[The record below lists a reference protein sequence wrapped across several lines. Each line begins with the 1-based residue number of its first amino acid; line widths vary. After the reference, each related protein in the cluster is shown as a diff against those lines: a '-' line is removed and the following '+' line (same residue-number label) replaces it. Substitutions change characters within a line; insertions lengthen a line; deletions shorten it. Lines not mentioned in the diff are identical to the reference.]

1 MSDEESYRKLFVA
14 ESVENHENIVNN
26 ILVLEE
32 GSDDAA
38 IDEIFR
44 SAHTLKG
51 MSASMGYMEMERLC
65 HKMEDVFHSIRSGA
79 IEISPE
85 LTDLLLACTDRIE
98 EMIDDIEGGGDSS
111 GIESED
117 LISKLKEIEAAAN
130 GEAKPESKPA
140 EKAPEPAVAQPVAEE
155 TPTVADASAGTEEV
169 AAEPSTAD
177 SSSAESTADAAK
189 PASIPGTQQY
199 KITARV
205 ADECTM
211 KDVRAMIVLQNLE
224 DVGTIISSK
233 PTAQE
238 LDEGIFESVLEVTVE
253 SDSGED
259 ALKSAASLTD
269 IAEVTVEPIG
279 AGNSTSPIYTI
290 KLKIASDCSMKDVR
304 AMLVLQNLEK
314 CGSILSSNPN
324 REQIDNGEI
333 TDTLEIVISSDK
345 NEEELRKASSIS
357 DITEVVISA
366 SGSASAAA
374 PAPSPAPSPK
384 QEEPAVE
391 TAAAAQPATEV
402 AEVKPKTEETAP
414 EAQTAKAAGDE
425 SKARKEKAASP
436 QTADKKKEFK
446 NIRVDITRLD
456 QMMNLVED
464 LVINGGRLKQIAK
477 EHQIKDMDEALN
489 MVSRS
494 ISDLQNLMMYIR
506 MIPLSQIFNRFPRVV
521 RDVAHHDG
529 KEVDFI
535 MTGGETELDRSVI
548 DNLGDPL
555 LHLIR
560 NGVNHGLETPD
571 VRKAAGKDPKGI
583 LKLSARREQGNVIIE
598 LTDDGAGINRQKV
611 LNTAIKRGLI
621 SKEDAANYPDED
633 IPNFLFQP
641 GFSTAEVITDIS
653 GRGVG
658 LDVVKSAIE
667 SLKGSIKVETKEG
680 EGTSFIL
687 TLPPTMAIIEVMMV
701 RINDKRCAI
710 PINTVVEIANVN
722 FNKVT
727 HIGKSEAILLRDEVL
742 QINRLD
748 QMFGPVKEDGIVV
761 IVQYKGTKCCIPVD
775 IVEGQQE
782 VVVKPVSNI
791 IGNCPG
797 VGGVTIP
804 GDGDVLPILDV
815 NTMILN

>member
-130 GEAKPESKPA
+130 GEVKAESKPA
-140 EKAPEPAVAQPVAEE
+140 EKAPEPVQAVPDIPEE
-155 TPTVADASAGTEEV
+155 TGDTVVSAGTEEV

-177 SSSAESTADAAK
+177 SSSTESTADGAK

-199 KITARV
+199 KITAKV

-224 DVGTIISSK
+224 DVGKIISSK

-238 LDEGIFESVLEVTVE
+238 IDDGIFESVLEVTIE

-259 ALKSAASLTD
+259 ALKSAASVTD
-269 IAEVTVEPIG
+269 IAEVTVVPIG
-279 AGNSTSPIYTI
+279 GGNSSSPIYTI

-333 TDTLEIVISSDK
+333 TDTLEVVISSDK
-345 NEEELRKASSIS
+345 TEEELRKASSIS
-357 DITEVVISA
+357 DITEVVIT
-366 SGSASAAA
+366 ASAAGAASPTPSPAPAPNQEAPAKETPAA
-374 PAPSPAPSPK
+374 PAPAAAEAKPQTA
-384 QEEPAVE
+384 E
-391 TAAAAQPATEV
+391 TASEAQP
-402 AEVKPKTEETAP
+402 
-414 EAQTAKAAGDE
+414 AKAAGDD
-425 SKARKEKAASP
+425 SKAKKEKAAAP
-436 QTADKKKEFK
+436 QAADKKKEFK

-571 VRKAAGKDPKGI
+571 VRIAAGKDPKGI

-722 FNKVT
+722 FNKIT

>member
-1 MSDEESYRKLFVA
+1 MSDEDSYRKLFVA
-14 ESVENHENIVNN
+14 ESTENHENIVNN

-51 MSASMGYMEMERLC
+51 MSASMGYMEMEHLC
-65 HKMEDVFHSIRSGA
+65 HKMEDIFQSIRSGE
-79 IEISPE
+79 IEISPD

-111 GIESED
+111 TIESGD
-117 LISKLKEIEAAAN
+117 LIAELKKYEDNIEAGNDSCSKIALS
-130 GEAKPESKPA
+130 GEKNTSDVRKNSGEQSESPKNSEILTEPCDIQAPA
-140 EKAPEPAVAQPVAEE
+140 IPHIQKYRIKV
-155 TPTVADASAGTEEV
+155 TVDKDCG
-169 AAEPSTAD
+169 
-177 SSSAESTADAAK
+177 
-189 PASIPGTQQY
+189 
-199 KITARV
+199 
-205 ADECTM
+205 M

-224 DVGTIISSK
+224 DVGNIISSSPSAK
-233 PTAQE
+233 E
-238 LDEGIFESVLEVTVE
+238 LDDGIIDDSLEVIIE
-253 SDSGED
+253 SDSGEE
-259 ALKSAASLTD
+259 ALKSAASVTEISNVEIEPLDENIPSDSPVYTLNIKISPECNTKD
-269 IAEVTVEPIG
+269 I
-279 AGNSTSPIYTI
+279 
-290 KLKIASDCSMKDVR
+290 R
-304 AMLVLQNLEK
+304 AMIVLQNLEK
-314 CGSILSSNPN
+314 VGTILSSSPTA
-324 REQIDNGEI
+324 EEIDAGNTG
-333 TDTLEIVISSDK
+333 DSLEVTISSNNSKSD
-345 NEEELRKASSIS
+345 LVKASSGSEIK
-357 DITEVVISA
+357 EVSIKPVSQ
-366 SGSASAAA
+366 
-374 PAPSPAPSPK
+374 K
-384 QEEPAVE
+384 KEE
-391 TAAAAQPATEV
+391 
-402 AEVKPKTEETAP
+402 KSAP
-414 EAQTAKAAGDE
+414 ENSSRPSENKKTPETFNDNGNDTNPQKD
-425 SKARKEKAASP
+425 SNSP
-436 QTADKKKEFK
+436 EKKEENKPEKNRHPDNNRKKEVK
-446 NIRVDITRLD
+446 NIRVDIHRLD

-477 EHQIKDMDEALN
+477 EHQIKEMDEALN

-506 MIPLSQIFNRFPRVV
+506 MIPLNQIFNRFPRVV

-529 KEVDFI
+529 KEVEFI
-535 MTGGETELDRSVI
+535 MRGGETELDRSVI

-560 NGVNHGLETPD
+560 NGVNHGIETPD
-571 VRKAAGKDPKGI
+571 ERLAMGKNRKGT
-583 LKLSARREQGNVIIE
+583 LNLSARREQGNVIIE
-598 LTDDGAGINRQKV
+598 LSDDGAGIKREKV
-611 LNTAIKRGLI
+611 LKTAVKRGLI
-621 SKEDAANYPDED
+621 SEDDAAIYPEED
-633 IPNFLFQP
+633 IPGFLFQP

-667 SLKGSIKVETKEG
+667 SLKGTIKVESEEG
-680 EGTSFIL
+680 KGTTFRL

-710 PINTVVEIANVN
+710 PINAVVEVA
-722 FNKVT
+722 KVDFSQVT
-727 HIGKSEAILLRDEVL
+727 RIGKSEAILLRDEVL

-748 QMFGPVKEDGIVV
+748 QMFGQVKETGIVV

>member
-140 EKAPEPAVAQPVAEE
+140 EKAPEPAAAQPVAEE
-155 TPTVADASAGTEEV
+155 TATGADDSSAGTEE
-169 AAEPSTAD
+169 AAAAPSTAD
-177 SSSAESTADAAK
+177 SSSENTADAAK

-199 KITARV
+199 KITAKV

-238 LDEGIFESVLEVTVE
+238 LDEGIFESVLEVTIE

-259 ALKSAASLTD
+259 ALRNAASLTD
-269 IAEVTVEPIG
+269 ISEVTVEPIG
-279 AGNSTSPIYTI
+279 AGNSSSPIYTI

-345 NEEELRKASSIS
+345 GEEELRKASSIS

-366 SGSASAAA
+366 SAAGSASQ
-374 PAPSPAPSPK
+374 APSPAPAPK
-384 QEEPAVE
+384 QEAPAKETPAAPAAEAAEAKPRTAE
-391 TAAAAQPATEV
+391 TASETQP
-402 AEVKPKTEETAP
+402 
-414 EAQTAKAAGDE
+414 AKAAGDE
-425 SKARKEKAASP
+425 AKAKKEKAAAT
-436 QTADKKKEFK
+436 QAADKKKEFK

>member
-1 MSDEESYRKLFVA
+1 
-14 ESVENHENIVNN
+14 
-26 ILVLEE
+26 
-32 GSDDAA
+32 
-38 IDEIFR
+38 
-44 SAHTLKG
+44 
-51 MSASMGYMEMERLC
+51 
-65 HKMEDVFHSIRSGA
+65 
-79 IEISPE
+79 
-85 LTDLLLACTDRIE
+85 
-98 EMIDDIEGGGDSS
+98 
-111 GIESED
+111 
-117 LISKLKEIEAAAN
+117 
-130 GEAKPESKPA
+130 
-140 EKAPEPAVAQPVAEE
+140 
-155 TPTVADASAGTEEV
+155 
-169 AAEPSTAD
+169 
-177 SSSAESTADAAK
+177 
-189 PASIPGTQQY
+189 
-199 KITARV
+199 
-205 ADECTM
+205 
-211 KDVRAMIVLQNLE
+211 VLQNLE

-238 LDEGIFESVLEVTVE
+238 LDEGIFESVLEVTIE

-259 ALKSAASLTD
+259 ALRNAASLTD
-269 IAEVTVEPIG
+269 ISEVTVEPIG
-279 AGNSTSPIYTI
+279 AGNSSSPIYTI

-345 NEEELRKASSIS
+345 GEEELRKASSIS

-366 SGSASAAA
+366 SAAGSASQ
-374 PAPSPAPSPK
+374 APSPAPAPK
-384 QEEPAVE
+384 QEAPAKETPAAPAAEAAEAKPRTAE
-391 TAAAAQPATEV
+391 TASETQP
-402 AEVKPKTEETAP
+402 
-414 EAQTAKAAGDE
+414 AKAAGDE
-425 SKARKEKAASP
+425 AKAKKEKAAAT
-436 QTADKKKEFK
+436 QAADKKKEFK

>member
-1 MSDEESYRKLFVA
+1 
-14 ESVENHENIVNN
+14 
-26 ILVLEE
+26 
-32 GSDDAA
+32 
-38 IDEIFR
+38 
-44 SAHTLKG
+44 
-51 MSASMGYMEMERLC
+51 
-65 HKMEDVFHSIRSGA
+65 
-79 IEISPE
+79 
-85 LTDLLLACTDRIE
+85 
-98 EMIDDIEGGGDSS
+98 
-111 GIESED
+111 
-117 LISKLKEIEAAAN
+117 
-130 GEAKPESKPA
+130 
-140 EKAPEPAVAQPVAEE
+140 
-155 TPTVADASAGTEEV
+155 
-169 AAEPSTAD
+169 
-177 SSSAESTADAAK
+177 
-189 PASIPGTQQY
+189 
-199 KITARV
+199 
-205 ADECTM
+205 
-211 KDVRAMIVLQNLE
+211 
-224 DVGTIISSK
+224 
-233 PTAQE
+233 
-238 LDEGIFESVLEVTVE
+238 
-253 SDSGED
+253 
-259 ALKSAASLTD
+259 
-269 IAEVTVEPIG
+269 
-279 AGNSTSPIYTI
+279 
-290 KLKIASDCSMKDVR
+290 
-304 AMLVLQNLEK
+304 
-314 CGSILSSNPN
+314 
-324 REQIDNGEI
+324 
-333 TDTLEIVISSDK
+333 
-345 NEEELRKASSIS
+345 
-357 DITEVVISA
+357 
-366 SGSASAAA
+366 
-374 PAPSPAPSPK
+374 
-384 QEEPAVE
+384 
-391 TAAAAQPATEV
+391 
-402 AEVKPKTEETAP
+402 
-414 EAQTAKAAGDE
+414 
-425 SKARKEKAASP
+425 
-436 QTADKKKEFK
+436 
-446 NIRVDITRLD
+446 LD

-571 VRKAAGKDPKGI
+571 VRIAAGKDPKGI

-722 FNKVT
+722 FNKIT